1 MRRVKATACA
11 ALCALVLAAPARASL
26 EPYLA
31 AWHGTRCDLE
41 TDGALTCRYRI
52 GASLEFTLRRVG
64 EPGVRL
70 EVLRNEREGD
80 YALDPEPRER
90 CFVVRHGWSARPAA
104 GAERNTAAI
113 SAVNGIAY
121 RTLRECAKAK

>member
-1 MRRVKATACA
+1 MKATV
-11 ALCALVLAAPARASL
+11 ALATLLLASTAHAGV

-31 AWHGTRCDLE
+31 AWHATKCDLE
-41 TDGALTCRYRI
+41 TDGALTCHYRI

-70 EVLRNEREGD
+70 DVLRNDREGD
-80 YALDPEPRER
+80 YALDPDPVER
-90 CFVVRHGWSARPAA
+90 CLVVRHGWSARPAP
-104 GAERNTAAI
+104 GRERNTAAV

-121 RTLRECAKAK
+121 RTLRECREAK

>member
-1 MRRVKATACA
+1 MKAVACA
-11 ALCALVLAAPARASL
+11 ALGALLLGPAAHASV

-41 TDGALTCRYRI
+41 VNGALTCHYRI
-52 GASLEFTLRRVG
+52 GASLEFILHRVG
-64 EPGVRL
+64 EPGLRL

-80 YALDPEPRER
+80 YALDPEPRDN
-90 CFVVRHGWSARPAA
+90 CLLVRHGWSARPAP

-113 SAVNGIAY
+113 STVNGVAY
-121 RTLRECAKAK
+121 RTLRECRRAK

>member
-1 MRRVKATACA
+1 MAWLG
-11 ALCALVLAAPARASL
+11 ALLAAAPALASV

-31 AWHGTRCDLE
+31 AAHGARCDLE

-52 GASLEFTLRRVG
+52 GASLEFVLRRVG
-64 EPGVRL
+64 EPGLRL

-80 YALDPEPRER
+80 YALDPEPHGA
-90 CFVVRHGWSARPAA
+90 CLVVRHGWSARPAA

-113 SAVNGIAY
+113 STVNGVAY
-121 RTLRECAKAK
+121 RTLRECVRAK

>member
-1 MRRVKATACA
+1 MKAAA
-11 ALCALVLAAPARASL
+11 ALGALLLATSAHANL

-31 AWHGTRCDLE
+31 AWHGTKCDLE
-41 TDGALTCRYRI
+41 TNGALTCHYRI

-70 EVLRNEREGD
+70 DVLRNDRAGD
-80 YALDPEPRER
+80 YALDADLVEN
-90 CFVVRHGWSARPAA
+90 CLVVRHGWSARPAP
-104 GAERNTAAI
+104 GRERNIAAV

-121 RTLRECAKAK
+121 RTLRECRKAK